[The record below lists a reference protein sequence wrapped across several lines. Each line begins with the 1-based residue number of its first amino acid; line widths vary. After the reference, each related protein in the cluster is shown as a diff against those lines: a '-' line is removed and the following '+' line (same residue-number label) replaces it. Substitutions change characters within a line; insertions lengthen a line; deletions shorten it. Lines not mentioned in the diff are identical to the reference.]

1 MPSTPAP
8 GCGGTARLFLAFGAI
23 PCMVL
28 GPVVMVIEGV
38 TFLLVRGG
46 VARAFLAAAVLM
58 DIIPLSL
65 YALNLA
71 RAVRS

>member
-1 MPSTPAP
+1 
-8 GCGGTARLFLAFGAI
+8 
-23 PCMVL
+23 MVL
-28 GPVVMVIEGV
+28 GPVLMVIEGV
-38 TFLLVRGG
+38 TFLPVRGG

-58 DIIPLSL
+58 DVIPLSL